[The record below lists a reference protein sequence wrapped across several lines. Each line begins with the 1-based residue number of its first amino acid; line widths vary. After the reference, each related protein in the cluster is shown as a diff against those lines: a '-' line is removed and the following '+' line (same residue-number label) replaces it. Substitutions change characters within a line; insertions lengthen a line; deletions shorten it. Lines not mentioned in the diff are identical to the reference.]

1 MFRQAKNLDK
11 FDDVFLN
18 FRRFTGDLARKA
30 KHVHAV
36 DFMEAF
42 ITKNKQT
49 NGVKHANTSFECADV
64 LKLEVP
70 KQRYIFRKD

>member
-1 MFRQAKNLDK
+1 MTNQQK
-11 FDDVFLN
+11 FLN

-42 ITKNKQT
+42 INKNKET
-49 NGVKHANTSFECADV
+49 NGAKYANTSFECADV
-64 LKLEVP
+64 LKLEIH
-70 KQRYIFRKD
+70 KQRYL